1 MTTNRF
7 DSHQHFWRLSRR
19 DYSWMSPQLKPIYR
33 DFMPADLQ
41 PLLASH
47 GVHRTVIVQ
56 AAATVAETEF
66 MLQLADEN
74 VWIAGVVGW
83 VDMES
88 PQAIGTLERLREHPK
103 FRGIRPMIQD
113 IANPDWMLR
122 PGLTAVFNWLERHSV
137 SFDALVK
144 PVHLKNL
151 GTLLRRHSGLR
162 TVIDHGGKPEIRNND
177 FDGWAREMETLASSS
192 NALCKLSGL
201 LTEAAP
207 GAGYKELAPY
217 IDHLL
222 KCFTPARLMWGS
234 DWPVLNL
241 SSSYA
246 GWVSICEQALAT
258 LPAAD
263 RAAIW
268 HDNAAAFYLPHM
280 DNLIDD
286 CRGSVTALNFSD
298 D

>member
-1 MTTNRF
+1 MTITRF
-7 DSHQHFWRLSRR
+7 DSHQHCWLLSRG

-47 GVHRTVIVQ
+47 GVRQTVIVQ

-74 VWIAGVVGW
+74 AWIAAVVGW

-88 PQAIGTLERLREHPK
+88 REAIATLERLREHPK

-113 IANPDWMLR
+113 IADPGWMLK
-122 PGLTAVFNWLERHSV
+122 PQLTPVFNWLEKHHV
-137 SFDALVK
+137 TFDALVK

-151 GTLLRRHSGLR
+151 GTLLQRHGGLK
-162 TVIDHGGKPEIRNND
+162 TVIDHGGKPEIRNHSIRNGG
-177 FDGWAREMETLASSS
+177 FDGWARDLESLASAS

-222 KCFTPARLMWGS
+222 KCFTPERLMWGS

-241 SSSYA
+241 ASSYA
-246 GWVSICEQALAT
+246 GWVSICEQALSGFTAV
-258 LPAAD
+258 D
-263 RAAIW
+263 RNKVW
-268 HDNAAAFYLPHM
+268 HDNAASFYK
-280 DNLIDD
+280 
-286 CRGSVTALNFSD
+286 G
-298 D
+298 